1 MYHQVTLWP
10 QDPLWITDTYKDT
23 NTVAEGRRPCWTGLF
38 YLWLWLYQ
46 IAADTRHLHL
56 RGCSWW
62 ESFLCKHA
70 LDFVD
75 CQELSTLHLIVAC
88 PLVIHSSLELA
99 MCMTLPYSLADGCC
113 DSATRV
119 MPDSSLQ
126 GEVNV
131 GEVGAGVYAAQ
142 PSTEH
147 VGQPGTF
154 TFFVCLPSVTLFFTI
169 RSQCLKWFTV
179 KGKMYLCLI
188 SAPYITQ
195 YNL

>member
-1 MYHQVTLWP
+1 MKGHVPSGDCAPKALCGSLTPTKIQIQSLREDGP
-10 QDPLWITDTYKDT
+10 
-23 NTVAEGRRPCWTGLF
+23 AELAGFT
-38 YLWLWLYQ
+38 WLWLHQ

-56 RGCSWW
+56 PGYSWW

-75 CQELSTLHLIVAC
+75 CQELSTLCQIVAC

-99 MCMTLPYSLADGCC
+99 LCMTLAYSLADGCC
-113 DSATRV
+113 DSATQV

-131 GEVGAGVYAAQ
+131 GEVGAGVYATQ

-147 VGQPGTF
+147 VGHPGTF

-169 RSQCLKWFTV
+169 HSQ
-179 KGKMYLCLI
+179 
-188 SAPYITQ
+188 
-195 YNL
+195 